1 MERYVRTAEEEAA
14 ESIREERE
22 QSLRIRE
29 AALEAVVAQ
38 ERAAEA
44 AERSARAEM
53 EERIVSFREEAEASI
68 TERLEK
74 EFSSKLETSLRELE
88 GSMRDGPWSYR
99 ITSILA
105 VSPIYAT
112 LLVTFGT
119 VAGRHRFFARMASNI
134 FGRFLPNAVI
144 RRVADSFAWCFPR
157 SVMK

>member
-1 MERYVRTAEEEAA
+1 MATLFTR
-14 ESIREERE
+14 S
-22 QSLRIRE
+22 SL
-29 AALEAVVAQ
+29 ALA
-38 ERAAEA
+38 
-44 AERSARAEM
+44 RSARRGLSTESSSSSSSVYAKFWAWTTQSRPSWKE
-53 EERIVSFREEAEASI
+53 SPTEAAVAFVVFGI
-68 TERLEK
+68 TG
-74 EFSSKLETSLRELE
+74 SSSVHLVRPALKSTIGLE

>member
-1 MERYVRTAEEEAA
+1 MG
-14 ESIREERE
+14 
-22 QSLRIRE
+22 L
-29 AALEAVVAQ
+29 L
-38 ERAAEA
+38 
-44 AERSARAEM
+44 SARAPQPSGYGGTSPT
-53 EERIVSFREEAEASI
+53 RPAVARKHGDALYALLPRALHRVVLIFVFGI
-68 TERLEK
+68 TG
-74 EFSSKLETSLRELE
+74 SSSVHLVRPALKSTIGLE